1 MTKLTRNDL
10 MSLELYAGER
20 NRFRD
25 KVMAHKRARRLE
37 LGPHV
42 TLYFEDRLTI
52 QYQVQE
58 MLRAEKIFE
67 PAGIQEELNAYN
79 PLIPD
84 RSTLKAT
91 MMIEFE
97 DERERRDALAEWGG
111 IEDHVWLCRQG
122 GERCYAVADEDLERS
137 TKERTSAVHFLRF
150 DLDEKTA
157 DSIRNAEPL
166 AMGVDHVHY
175 SETVDPVPEA
185 LSRSLANDLR

>member
-1 MTKLTRNDL
+1 MTALTRDDL
-10 MSLELYAGER
+10 MSLEQYAAGR
-20 NRFRD
+20 AAFRE
-25 KVMAHKRARRLE
+25 KVMAHKQARRIE

-67 PAGIQEELNAYN
+67 PGGIQEELDAYN

-97 DERERRDALAEWGG
+97 DEQERRAALAKWGG
-111 IEDHVWLCRQG
+111 IEDRVWIRAPG
-122 GERCYAVADEDLERS
+122 GERIYAIADEDLERR

-150 DLDEKTA
+150 DLDDRSA
-157 DSIRNAEPL
+157 DAVRDGQAV
-166 AMGVDHVHY
+166 AMGVDHDLY
-175 SETVDPVPEA
+175 SETVDPVPAAFAE
-185 LSRSLANDLR
+185 SLANDLK

>member
-1 MTKLTRNDL
+1 MTTLTRNDL

-20 NRFRD
+20 DSFRD
-25 KVMAHKRARRLE
+25 KVMAHKQARRIG

-67 PAGIQEELNAYN
+67 PESIQAELDAYN

-97 DERERRDALAEWGG
+97 DEQERRAALAKWGG
-111 IEDHVWLCRQG
+111 IEDRVWLSCQG
-122 GERCYAVADEDLERS
+122 GERCYAVADEDLERR
-137 TKERTSAVHFLRF
+137 TNQRTSAVHFLRF
-150 DLDEKTA
+150 DLDDRTA
-157 DSIRNAEPL
+157 ESIRNAAPL
-166 AMGVDHVHY
+166 AMGVDHELY
-175 SETVDPVPEA
+175 TETVDPVPEV

>member
-1 MTKLTRNDL
+1 MTTLTRDDL
-10 MSLELYAGER
+10 MSLEQYAAER
-20 NRFRD
+20 ARFRD
-25 KVMAHKRARRLE
+25 KVMAHKQARRIG

-67 PAGIQEELNAYN
+67 PEAIQDELDAYN

-97 DERERRDALAEWGG
+97 DEQERRAALAKWGG
-111 IEDHVWLCRQG
+111 IEDRVWLAREG
-122 GERCYAVADEDLERS
+122 GERCYAVADEDLERR

-150 DLDEKTA
+150 DLDEGTA
-157 DSIRNAEPL
+157 ENIRNAEHL
-166 AMGVDHVHY
+166 AMGVDHELY
-175 SETVDPVPEA
+175 SETVDPVPEVLVQS
-185 LSRSLANDLR
+185 LSNDLK